1 MTAALLV
8 VTACTI
14 ALGGVLAVGRLRDRR
29 WISAAPTVGS
39 TVSST
44 AVVGTDPDGRPLAVE
59 LAARTRTLIVFLSS
73 SCVTCR
79 GFWAEFRADLARR
92 LPPGTEVVIVTE
104 DQDDER
110 SAVVRDL
117 APRRVP
123 VVMSTPTW
131 RRFGVTAAPFFVL
144 VEGGSGRVLAAD
156 TAPDGDAVIRLVQP
170 PNRV

>member
-14 ALGGVLAVGRLRDRR
+14 ALGGVLAVDRLRDRR
-29 WISAAPTVGS
+29 RISAAPTVGS
-39 TVSST
+39 IVSST
-44 AVVGTDPDGRPLAVE
+44 AVVGTGPDGRPLAVE
-59 LAARTRTLIVFLSS
+59 LAARTLIVFLSS

-79 GFWAEFRADLARR
+79 ALWAEFRADLARR

-110 SAVVRDL
+110 PAVVRDL

>member
-14 ALGGVLAVGRLRDRR
+14 ALGGVLAVDRLRDRR
-29 WISAAPTVGS
+29 QISAAPTVGS

-44 AVVGTDPDGRPLAVE
+44 AVVGTDTDGRPLAVE
-59 LAARTRTLIVFLSS
+59 LVARTLIVFLSS
-73 SCVTCR
+73 SCMTCR
-79 GFWAEFRADLARR
+79 GLWAEFRGDLARR

-110 SAVVRDL
+110 PAVVRDL

-170 PNRV
+170 PNTV